1 MTNETRIASAS
12 VPDIIIPG
20 YLNIH
25 FLVLSKVS
33 TGDRIL
39 PETELVYWGRGQCDQ
54 EWHVESPDLFHE
66 ITVAAY

>member
-1 MTNETRIASAS
+1 VTNETRIASAS

-25 FLVLSKVS
+25 FLVLSKVP

-39 PETELVYWGRGQCDQ
+39 PETELVYYLVQCDQ
-54 EWHVESPDLFHE
+54 EWHVELPDLFHE